1 MALQS
6 PGDVQGSELSG
17 MRSTCLLGFNEP
29 LVLFSDNLLGTRVPC
44 GLLTLPRVTPHR
56 GCVSSDRRCNL
67 GEPLL

>member
-29 LVLFSDNLLGTRVPC
+29 LVLFSDNLLVVLGRNNPSFYTVKGRPLYVHLN
-44 GLLTLPRVTPHR
+44 GLAIV
-56 GCVSSDRRCNL
+56 
-67 GEPLL
+67 LLK

>member
-29 LVLFSDNLLGTRVPC
+29 LVLFSDNLLA
-44 GLLTLPRVTPHR
+44 
-56 GCVSSDRRCNL
+56 
-67 GEPLL
+67 

>member
-29 LVLFSDNLLGTRVPC
+29 LVLFSDNFLAEAKQLLRTKP
-44 GLLTLPRVTPHR
+44 T
-56 GCVSSDRRCNL
+56 VSLDVISLDML
-67 GEPLL
+67 SAPFFLDL

>member
-29 LVLFSDNLLGTRVPC
+29 LVLFSDNLLGRGDSHEHP
-44 GLLTLPRVTPHR
+44 TL
-56 GCVSSDRRCNL
+56 
-67 GEPLL
+67 